1 MNKGLAHPRP
11 RGAALTNVT
20 SGAHLA
26 GVSRAPSYRMGGLI
40 IAARPWPLR
49 EPLLDRRARL
59 RLRLR
64 GRQGV
69 RRRSILDQ
77 SEGRSSGRELMVR
90 PSCPRIACLLTGLT
104 VGRS

>member
-1 MNKGLAHPRP
+1 MTKVTPR
-11 RGAALTNVT
+11 
-20 SGAHLA
+20 AHLA

-49 EPLLDRRARL
+49 EPLLDRRA